1 MFNLDTRL
9 QSDTFLIAHLPL
21 SDLLLMNDK
30 QYPWCILVPRVNG
43 ISELHELTDSQ
54 QALFNVESN
63 VLSKVLMDICQPTT
77 LNIAAL
83 GNVVRQL
90 HIHHVAR
97 FENDIAWPSPIWGQV
112 KPLAYSQNEANDLIL
127 TIKQHSLLQELL

>member
-1 MFNLDTRL
+1 MFKLDVRL

-30 QYPWCILVPRVNG
+30 QYPWCILVPRVND

-54 QALFNVESN
+54 QALFNIESN
-63 VLSKVLMDICQPTT
+63 VLSRLLMDIYQPTT
-77 LNIAAL
+77 LNVAAL

-97 FENDIAWPSPIWGQV
+97 FEHDIAWPKPIWGQRE
-112 KPLAYSQNEANDLIL
+112 PLAYNQSEAHDVIL
-127 TIKQHSLLQELL
+127 TIKHHSLLQDII